1 MNTQTMLAS
10 SIGLPSAD
18 FQSARKTLSF
28 DHYPARAR
36 FILKMLAGL
45 QHGALRLEL
54 PDGQSAHFG
63 DDSSPITLRLHELSM
78 FDAVLKSGDIGFAE
92 SYINGSWST
101 DDLTGLIALFI
112 RNRQAIESL
121 FHGKWWGQLLYRM
134 RHLFNRNSRSG
145 SRKNI
150 HAHYD
155 IGNDFYSLWL
165 DPSMTYSSA
174 LFSKGHDTN
183 LRQGQEAKY
192 RRILRQL
199 SVKPGEQILEIGCG
213 WGGFAEIAARV
224 GGARVRG
231 LTLSSEQLQ
240 YAQQRLANAGL
251 SDRAELLLMDYRDSN
266 GQYDAIASIEMF
278 EAVGEEYWPA
288 YFECVARN
296 LKQGGRACIQTIVI
310 ADELFENYRKGT
322 DFIQQYI
329 FPGGMLPSPFAFR
342 AEAEKHGLCVINEF
356 SFGPDYARTLAE
368 WRDAYKRKLPQV
380 RKLGFDE
387 RFLRTWEFYF
397 GYCEAGFRANSIS
410 VMQFTLK
417 KIW

>member
-1 MNTQTMLAS
+1 MNTQTINALAPGYQTGQDKL
-10 SIGLPSAD
+10 SI
-18 FQSARKTLSF
+18 
-28 DHYPARAR
+28 DHYPASTRL
-36 FILKMLAGL
+36 ILKMLSKVHEGSL
-45 QHGALRLEL
+45 KLEL
-54 PDGQSAHFG
+54 PDGQIAYFG
-63 DDSSPITLRLHELSM
+63 DEAYPVTLRLHEWSM

-92 SYINGSWST
+92 TYIGGSWST
-101 DDLTGLIALFI
+101 DDLTGLVELFI
-112 RNRQAIESL
+112 RNRRAMESL

-155 IGNDFYSLWL
+155 IGNDFYRLWL

-174 LFSKGHDTN
+174 LFSKGYTQN
-183 LRQGQEAKY
+183 LQDGQEAKY
-192 RRILRQL
+192 RRILDQL
-199 SVKPGEQILEIGCG
+199 AVKPGENILEIGCG
-213 WGGFAEIAARV
+213 WGGFAEIAAKV
-224 GGARVRG
+224 GGVNVRG

-240 YAQQRLANAGL
+240 YAQQRLADAGMA
-251 SDRAELLLMDYRDSN
+251 DRTEMMLMDYRDSD

-278 EAVGEEYWPA
+278 EAVGEAYWPT

-296 LKQGGRACIQTIVI
+296 LKQGGHACIQSIVI

-329 FPGGMLPSPFAFR
+329 FPGGMLPSPTAFR
-342 AEAEKHGLCVINEF
+342 AEAEKHGLSIVNEY

-368 WRDAYKRKLPQV
+368 WRDAFKQRLPQV
-380 RKLGFDE
+380 RELGFDE

-397 GYCEAGFRANSIS
+397 AYCEAGFRASSIN

-417 KIW
+417 KI

>member
-1 MNTQTMLAS
+1 MNTQTMNSLAPGYQTVQDKL
-10 SIGLPSAD
+10 SID
-18 FQSARKTLSF
+18 Y
-28 DHYPARAR
+28 YPARAR

-45 QHGALRLEL
+45 QHGALKLEL

-63 DDSSPITLRLHELSM
+63 DATYPVTLRLHNWSM

-92 SYINGSWST
+92 TYIDGSWST
-101 DDLTGLIALFI
+101 DDLTRLIALFI

-134 RHLFNRNSRSG
+134 RHLLNRNSRSG

-155 IGNDFYSLWL
+155 IGNDFYRLWL

-174 LFSKGHDTN
+174 LFSKRHDSN
-183 LRQGQEAKY
+183 LQRGQEAKY
-192 RRILRQL
+192 RRILNQL
-199 SVKPGEQILEIGCG
+199 AIKPGQQILEIGCG
-213 WGGFAEIAARV
+213 WGGFAEIAAKV

-231 LTLSSEQLQ
+231 LTLSNEQLQ
-240 YAQQRLANAGL
+240 YAQQRLADAGL
-251 SDRAELLLMDYRDSN
+251 TDRTELLLMDYRDSN

-310 ADELFENYRKGT
+310 SEELFDNYRKGT

-329 FPGGMLPSPFAFR
+329 FPGGMLPSPSAFR
-342 AEAEKHGLCVINEF
+342 SEAEKHGLCLVNEF

-368 WRDAYKRKLPQV
+368 WRDAFNRQLSQV

-397 GYCEAGFRANSIS
+397 GYCEAGFRADSIG

>member
-1 MNTQTMLAS
+1 MNTQTLNSLA
-10 SIGLPSAD
+10 PSYPTA
-18 FQSARKTLSF
+18 QGTLSL

-45 QHGALRLEL
+45 QHGALKLEL
-54 PDGQSAHFG
+54 PDGQTAYFG
-63 DDSSPITLRLHELSM
+63 DGASPVTLRLHNWSM

-92 SYINGSWST
+92 TYIDGSWST
-101 DDLTGLIALFI
+101 DDLTGLIELFI

-134 RHLFNRNSRSG
+134 RHLFNLNSRSG

-155 IGNDFYSLWL
+155 IGNDFYRLWL

-174 LFSKGHDTN
+174 LFSKDQEGS
-183 LRQGQEAKY
+183 LQQGQDAKY

-199 SVKPGEQILEIGCG
+199 SVKPGEQILEVGCG
-213 WGGFAEIAARV
+213 WGGFAEIAAKV

-240 YAQQRLANAGL
+240 YAQQRLADAGL
-251 SDRAELLLMDYRDSN
+251 DDRTEMMLMDYRDSN
-266 GQYDAIASIEMF
+266 GRYDAIASIEMF
-278 EAVGEEYWPA
+278 EAVGEEFWPA
-288 YFECVARN
+288 YFECIARN
-296 LKQGGRACIQTIVI
+296 LKDGGRACIQTIVI

-329 FPGGMLPSPFAFR
+329 FPGGMLPSPSAFR
-342 AEAEKHGLCVINEF
+342 AAAEKHGLCIVNEF

-368 WRDAYKRKLPQV
+368 WRDAFNRKLPQV

-397 GYCEAGFRANSIS
+397 GYCEAGFRADSIG
-410 VMQFTLK
+410 VKQFTLK
-417 KIW
+417 KIWS

>member
-1 MNTQTMLAS
+1 MNTQTMPSQPFGRAS
-10 SIGLPSAD
+10 E
-18 FQSARKTLSF
+18 QNKLSF
-28 DHYPARAR
+28 EDYPTRAR
-36 FILKMLAGL
+36 LILKMLGMIHTGTL
-45 QHGALRLEL
+45 KLEL
-54 PDGQSAHFG
+54 PDGRVAYFG
-63 DDSSPITLRLHELSM
+63 DETDPVTLRLHDWSM
-78 FDAVLKSGDIGFAE
+78 FNAVLKSGDIGFAE
-92 SYINGSWST
+92 TYIDDSWST
-101 DDLTGLIALFI
+101 DNLSRLIELFI

-121 FHGKWWGQLLYRM
+121 FHGKWWGQLLYRI

-155 IGNDFYSLWL
+155 IGNDFYRLWL

-174 LFSKGHDTN
+174 IFSNGHEDS
-183 LRQGQEAKY
+183 LQQGQYTKY
-192 RRILRQL
+192 RRILNQL

-240 YAQQRLANAGL
+240 YAQQRLADAGL
-251 SDRAELLLMDYRDSN
+251 ADRTELMLMDYRDSD

-329 FPGGMLPSPFAFR
+329 FPGGMLPSPSAFR
-342 AEAEKHGLCVINEF
+342 AAAEKHGLCIVNEF

-368 WRDAYKRKLPQV
+368 WRDAFKQRLPQV

-397 GYCEAGFRANSIS
+397 GYCEAGFRADSIG